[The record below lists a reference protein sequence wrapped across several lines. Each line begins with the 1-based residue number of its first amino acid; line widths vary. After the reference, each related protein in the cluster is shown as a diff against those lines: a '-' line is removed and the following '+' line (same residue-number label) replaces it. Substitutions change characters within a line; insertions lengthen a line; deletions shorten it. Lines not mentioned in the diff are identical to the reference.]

1 MKKTINRLFAVII
14 SLVAI
19 VGIVPCELNV
29 NATDNDIINVTVS
42 GTYDYDAAFEYL
54 DLVNEL
60 RAEKGYEKW
69 QMTTELLEVAMRRA
83 QEASLYLQHEKPD
96 GTAIMFPEVLT
107 NVGITPQDALN
118 SFKNSSPH
126 FNAIMMNDVVAEKY
140 GKHYYTGVGC
150 YKDDNGRRI
159 LIQCLMTSDGSG
171 EDRPYTKDIAN
182 EANYSSEK
190 IVTNIIPVK
199 KELMKPGTCCVAK
212 TYKKNPIYNNEYECS
227 EYNYEPDSNVGNIK
241 IKMLNENDTTIS
253 SSNFNY
259 SSSNLNV
266 ATVDPTGQYKLANV
280 GIATI
285 RATFKD
291 DESIYFERN
300 ITVKPKNL
308 SNLKI
313 KYQNDDTIFYDGTPK
328 TPKITIDN
336 LVENRDYVVEYENNI
351 GDPSVASSIA
361 KVIVTG
367 INNYTGVKTDEFQII
382 SNSKCVTYGE
392 YWDPPY
398 YDEELGCYVGGY
410 DCIGWHFNHKYSS
423 DWIIDKEA
431 TCLSEGIKSHHCA
444 VCGDKKDITLIPKTA
459 HSYKNEVTK
468 QPTCTATG
476 VMTYTCSICGDS
488 YTETIPAIGH
498 SYSKEWTVDKP
509 ATCIAE
515 GSKSHHCTVCG
526 TKKDI
531 TVIPKVV
538 HNYTSKITKQPT
550 CTEYGVRTYTCSG
563 CNDSYTESIPAT
575 GHKFSDW
582 KTDTP
587 NACITGGI
595 KIRTCSVCGKV
606 EKEEIKPAGHK
617 YSLSWTIDKSAT
629 CTTEGSKSH
638 HCTVCGDKKDITPI
652 PKVSHQYDDGKI
664 TVKPTCITTGVKVYT
679 CKNCGDIKT
688 ETIAKISHN
697 YISEVTKEPT
707 CTENGEKK
715 VFCTICNE
723 SHLESVLTKG
733 HNYTTTVIKPS
744 YTSNGYTIH
753 TCSECGETF
762 KDNFKNK
769 LILTSVSE
777 FKVNSNTNSTVKLT
791 WNKVSNAD
799 GYIVYKYDN
808 AKKKWLRVIKTKNN
822 SNTYTVSKLKAGT
835 TYKFAVKAYKT
846 EDEREITSQK
856 YPQLTTSTSLA
867 NITKTN
873 FKSSANTVKMNWGKV
888 TGATG
893 YRVYKYNTFTR
904 KWQGIANVKGTSY
917 TFKNLKAGTTCKFT
931 VRAYKTL
938 DKKTYLSPKY
948 STFTSSTNP
957 ATVNFKLT
965 AGTKKA
971 TVKWSKVTGAS
982 GYKVYYKTS
991 KNGKWIG
998 LKTVNNKTTNYTKTK
1013 LAKGKTYF
1021 FTVKAYRTTGGKTY
1035 NASYITK
1042 SVKIR

>member
-42 GTYDYDAAFEYL
+42 GTYDYDAAFEML
-54 DLVNEL
+54 DILNEIRENAGL
-60 RAEKGYEKW
+60 RQFHMDKNDLEDCMQRAAELSVYYSHTRPNGKEGLGMETCACY
-69 QMTTELLEVAMRRA
+69 QNTP
-83 QEASLYLQHEKPD
+83 QEAVAAWMNSPQHHD
-96 GTAIMFPEVLT
+96 I
-107 NVGITPQDALN
+107 
-118 SFKNSSPH
+118 
-126 FNAIMMNDVVAEKY
+126 
-140 GKHYYTGVGC
+140 
-150 YKDDNGRRI
+150 
-159 LIQCLMTSDGSG
+159 LMTPSFGTGMYDKDVYYAIGAGCFKDAEGQYYWIFGSTARF
-171 EDRPYTKDIAN
+171 ETISVSK
-182 EANYSSEK
+182 
-190 IVTNIIPVK
+190 
-199 KELMKPGTCCVAK
+199 
-212 TYKKNPIYNNEYECS
+212 S
-227 EYNYEPDSNVGNIK
+227 EYNSIKEVTTVIPCIKSRISETGWSMLVDEQLTNREYTYGETKQITYRMTTQPYTNASPLDYSNFIV
-241 IKMLNENDTTIS
+241 T
-253 SSNFNY
+253 SSNPDVAKIN
-259 SSSNLNV
+259 SNTNEHYISLGN
-266 ATVDPTGQYKLANV
+266 AGT
-280 GIATI
+280 ATI
-285 RATFKD
+285 KAELKED
-291 DESIYFERN
+291 PAIYFERN
-300 ITVKPKNL
+300 IIVKPKNL

-313 KYQNDDTIFYDGTPK
+313 KFQNDDTIFYDGTPK

-498 SYSKEWTVDKP
+498 SYSNEWTVDKP

-531 TVIPKVV
+531 TVIPKTV
-538 HNYTSKITKQPT
+538 HNYTSKITKQHT

-652 PKVSHQYDDGKI
+652 PKVSHKYDDGKI
-664 TVKPTCITTGVKVYT
+664 TVKPTCTTAGVKVYT

-697 YISEVTKEPT
+697 YISEVIKEPT

-715 VFCTICNE
+715 VFCTMCNE
-723 SHLESVLTKG
+723 SHLESVEAKG

-753 TCSECGETF
+753 TCSECGDEY

-769 LILTSVSE
+769 LILASVSE

-808 AKKKWLRVIKTKNN
+808 VKKKWTRVIKTKNN

-846 EDEREITSQK
+846 VDKREITSQK
-856 YPQLTTSTSLA
+856 YPQLITSTNPA
-867 NITKTN
+867 NITKSN
-873 FKSSANTVKMNWGKV
+873 FKSSANTVKMSWSKV
-888 TGATG
+888 NGATG
-893 YRVYKYNTFTR
+893 YRVYKYNTSTK
-904 KWQGIANVKGTSY
+904 KWQTVANTKNTSY

-957 ATVNFKLT
+957 AAVNFKLT

-998 LKTVNNKTTNYTKTK
+998 LKTVNNRTTSYIKTN
-1013 LAKGKTYF
+1013 LAKGKTYY